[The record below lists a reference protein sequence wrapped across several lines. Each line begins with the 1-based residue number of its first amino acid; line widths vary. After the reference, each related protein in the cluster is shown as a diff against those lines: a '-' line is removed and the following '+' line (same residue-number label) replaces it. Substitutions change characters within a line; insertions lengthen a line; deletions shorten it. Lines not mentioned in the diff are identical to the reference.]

1 MNITIDRSKA
11 MQFQA
16 VIGNSMTK
24 KKKEPEKLSGEEL
37 MIRQF
42 KEENS
47 REKNRIK
54 EIYAKFRA
62 GKKLSPEEMDYIAKE
77 APELYRQVKEIL
89 MERQAM
95 EAQMEMAE
103 SKEEVAQVH
112 ANQMSKIQATMGTGE
127 EAEQNA
133 EKNMARV
140 NHMQAA
146 FQEFTASVEYKEKED
161 MKSRTE
167 EKRDLLEE
175 LEQQQKA
182 YRDKITEKVEDIE
195 DMTDGIIAET
205 EEKDSVGVQ
214 DKVKEK
220 MLEEALEFEDD
231 KETVKHRKRG
241 RKSQKA
247 VSNPYITAS
256 VDIRDLRLKVKELY
270 SSERKSTGKGVDLS
284 L

>member
-47 REKNRIK
+47 RENNRIK

-182 YRDKITEKVEDIE
+182 YRDKITEKIEDIE

-241 RKSQKA
+241 RKSQKV

-270 SSERKSTGKGVDLS
+270 SSERKKTGKGVDLS